1 MSNKIKICAT
11 MKEIIPASRLEQIGT
26 NEAFPAWYVVRN
38 IINQI
43 KNIEVRIEY

>member
-11 MKEIIPASRLEQIGT
+11 NNEREIIPASRLEQIGT
-26 NEAFPAWYVVRN
+26 NEAFPAWYVVSN

-43 KNIEVRIEY
+43 KNI